1 KIATSVL
8 KETGKRHRR
17 TPIAAAIINHMDAGL
32 KILEKEGRGPLLKR
46 WKELSSTFGKK
57 VKVTGGDGTLTG
69 TAMGIDDEGRLL
81 LRLPNRRLKKITS
94 GDLVLVR

>member
-1 KIATSVL
+1 MFLAIDIGNTS
-8 KETGKRHRR
+8 
-17 TPIAAAIINHMDAGL
+17 INMG
-32 KILEKEGRGPLLKR
+32 IFE
-46 WKELSSTFGKK
+46 
-57 VKVTGGDGTLTG
+57 GDGTLTG